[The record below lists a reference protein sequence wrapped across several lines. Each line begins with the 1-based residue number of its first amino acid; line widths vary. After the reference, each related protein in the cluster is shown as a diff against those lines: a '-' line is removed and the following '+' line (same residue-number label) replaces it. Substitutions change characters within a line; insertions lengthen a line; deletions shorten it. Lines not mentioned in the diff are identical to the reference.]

1 MFFFISGFFSKS
13 LPLVV
18 SVLQWP
24 EVSIFSLDS
33 IKNQETIRLEVCNT
47 GTKKVCSELK
57 QNINHA
63 VFVSGSE
70 LRQHRKRKG
79 SRFPPMLLP
88 KKAKTYMQKVQ
99 NGNFAPTTT
108 GIGKT
113 FVKFNCFLFDFRQF
127 FIPN

>member
-1 MFFFISGFFSKS
+1 MFFFFIFGFFSKS
-13 LPLVV
+13 LPLAV

-63 VFVSGSE
+63 VFVSGNE
-70 LRQHRKRKG
+70 LRQQNRKRKG

-88 KKAKTYMQKVQ
+88 KKANTYMQ

-113 FVKFNCFLFDFRQF
+113 VVKFNCFLFDFRQF